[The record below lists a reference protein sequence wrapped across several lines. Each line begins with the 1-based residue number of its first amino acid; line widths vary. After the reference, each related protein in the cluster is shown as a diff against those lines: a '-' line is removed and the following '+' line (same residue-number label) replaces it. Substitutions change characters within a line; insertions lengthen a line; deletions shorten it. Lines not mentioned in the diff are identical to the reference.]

1 MTLLELKE
9 YLKMVVQTEKETNT
23 QEQLSKQLQYKIT
36 TYNKRMQNLQN
47 LFDAMDKEEK
57 PIEPIC
63 TTENEEKAK
72 EEIANWSVMLIA
84 GIASCILTPFF
95 IWNGC
100 VILTMIFGIV
110 ALVGM
115 VTFIPAIVIILCGTS
130 GAKKRDGK
138 IYEESLKKYR
148 EQCDKY
154 NAVQRE
160 NKNRRNQ
167 INQLKVQKQVAEVYR
182 QKVENSLATS
192 KRNLEKMYSYNIVFP
207 KYRNYV
213 MVSSIYEYLCAGRCT
228 TLEGHEGAYNILELE
243 IRLDR
248 IITQLD
254 KVIMNLE
261 AIRANQYTLYSCLK
275 ESNRKMDMLLQEET
289 RIADSMQNLG
299 TQSYEMN
306 RRLGELQHS
315 SELANY
321 LAECNNRQLSYMNRM
336 NYLAGHYDNPYGNYA
351 PV

>member
-1 MTLLELKE
+1 MTTAELKE
-9 YLKMVVQTEKETNT
+9 YLGMVVQVEKEVEM
-23 QEQLSKQLQYKIT
+23 QEQLCQKMRQKEKQYEQSIQCFTNRLSDKVIDVRNAPERRRENEKKAKLNMTISSLVPIILIATVVSFVLFFFTGLELVAIT
-36 TYNKRMQNLQN
+36 CNILLILSIVAVIKSIMEYLEYSAAKEKDKTIYD
-47 LFDAMDKEEK
+47 DAMKQYQHKLDE
-57 PIEPIC
+57 
-63 TTENEEKAK
+63 K
-72 EEIANWSVMLIA
+72 EEIQKENDRCRKEIE
-84 GIASCILTPFF
+84 
-95 IWNGC
+95 
-100 VILTMIFGIV
+100 
-110 ALVGM
+110 
-115 VTFIPAIVIILCGTS
+115 
-130 GAKKRDGK
+130 K
-138 IYEESLKKYR
+138 LKT
-148 EQCDKY
+148 
-154 NAVQRE
+154 
-160 NKNRRNQ
+160 
-167 INQLKVQKQVAEVYR
+167 LKQVAEAYC

-213 MVSSIYEYLCAGRCT
+213 MVSSIYEYLCAGRCK

-254 KVIMNLE
+254 RVIENLE
-261 AIRANQYTLYSCLK
+261 AIRANQYMLYSCLK
-275 ESNRKMDMLLQEET
+275 ESNRKMDMLLQEEN

-315 SELANY
+315 SELASY

>member
-1 MTLLELKE
+1 MTLVELKE

-23 QEQLSKQLQYKIT
+23 QEQLSQQLQYKIA
-36 TYNKRMQNLQN
+36 TYNKQIKN
-47 LFDAMDKEEK
+47 LFDAIDKEEK
-57 PIEPIC
+57 PIEPIR
-63 TTENEEKAK
+63 TTVNEEKAK
-72 EEIANWSVMLIA
+72 EEITNWSVMLMA
-84 GIASCILTPFF
+84 GITSCALTPFF
-95 IWNGC
+95 MWNGWI
-100 VILTMIFGIV
+100 ILTTIFGIV

-115 VTFIPAIVIILCGTS
+115 VTFIPAIVIILSGTS

-154 NAVQRE
+154 NAVQRA

-182 QKVENSLATS
+182 QKVENSLVTS

-254 KVIMNLE
+254 RVIENLE
-261 AIRANQYTLYSCLK
+261 AIRANQYMLYSCLK
-275 ESNRKMDMLLQEET
+275 ESNRKMDMLLQEEN

>member
-1 MTLLELKE
+1 MTTAELKE
-9 YLKMVVQTEKETNT
+9 YLGMVVQVEKEVDMQERLHQKLSSEEIEYSEKIANITNSM
-23 QEQLSKQLQYKIT
+23 EKI
-36 TYNKRMQNLQN
+36 
-47 LFDAMDKEEK
+47 EK
-57 PIEPIC
+57 PRGPIFAQK
-63 TTENEEKAK
+63 NKEKAK
-72 EEIANWSVMLIA
+72 DKIRTGVIMLIIFA
-84 GIASCILTPFF
+84 AMQFVATFMVERHLDQNILADFF
-95 IWNGC
+95 
-100 VILTMIFGIV
+100 
-110 ALVGM
+110 ALVA
-115 VTFIPAIVIILCGTS
+115 FSDAILG
-130 GAKKRDGK
+130 GAFLLTGIGNYLAASERDNQAYK
-138 IYEESLKKYR
+138 DKVDKYR
-148 EQCDKY
+148 KQNSAYET
-154 NAVQRE
+154 AQRNNQNRTEYIKQLE
-160 NKNRRNQ
+160 N
-167 INQLKVQKQVAEVYR
+167 QKRVTEVYR
-182 QKVENSLATS
+182 QKVDNSLATS
-192 KRNLEKMYSYNIVFP
+192 KRNLEKMYSYNIVYP

-213 MVSSIYEYLCAGRCT
+213 MVSSIYEYLCAGRCK

-254 KVIMNLE
+254 RVIENLE
-261 AIRANQYTLYSCLK
+261 AIRANQYMLYSCLK

>member
-1 MTLLELKE
+1 MTTAELKE
-9 YLKMVVQTEKETNT
+9 YLKMVVQTEKETNM
-23 QEQLSKQLQYKIT
+23 QEQLSQQLQYKIA
-36 TYNKRMQNLQN
+36 TYNKQIKN
-47 LFDAMDKEEK
+47 LFDAIDKEEK
-57 PIEPIC
+57 PIEPIR
-63 TTENEEKAK
+63 TTVNEEKAK
-72 EEIANWSVMLIA
+72 EEITNWSVMLMA
-84 GIASCILTPFF
+84 GITSCALTPFF
-95 IWNGC
+95 AWNGWI
-100 VILTMIFGIV
+100 ILTTIFGIV

-182 QKVENSLATS
+182 QKVDNSLATS

-207 KYRNYV
+207 KYQNYV

-254 KVIMNLE
+254 RVIENLE

-275 ESNRKMDMLLQEET
+275 ESNRKMDMLLREEN